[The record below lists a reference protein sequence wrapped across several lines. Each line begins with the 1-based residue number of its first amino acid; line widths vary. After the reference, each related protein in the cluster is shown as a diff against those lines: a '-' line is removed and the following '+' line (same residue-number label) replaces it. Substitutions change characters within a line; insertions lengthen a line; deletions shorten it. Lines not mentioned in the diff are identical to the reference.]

1 MVRVQHLP
9 CRAVVERQ
17 RRLAAAAA
25 VCRECSLARRNVAQ
39 DPVWS
44 VLRTQEGEEGGV
56 LEHAQL
62 SGLPCRR
69 GRPVDGGVQVQ
80 VLARE
85 FAPEVVERRVVGV
98 AAGVLGRCAERL
110 GEADAGVCADERGEK
125 EHEEGRWEVHCVGE
139 RRLLRCGCEL
149 VERGSYMYM
158 RFVVAGFGRMGL
170 GWNVGGCG
178 EGGGKVRRV
187 GKEGRKE
194 GRRKEGVAGCKRNG
208 KEDQCAWWIWIWI
221 SEGHAEEEKRM
232 EL

>member
-39 DPVWS
+39 DPVLS
-44 VLRTQEGEEGGV
+44 VLPDAGGGGGWGEV

-69 GRPVDGGVQVQ
+69 GRPVNGGVQVQ
-80 VLARE
+80 VLAGE

-110 GEADAGVCADERGEK
+110 GEADSGVCGDERGDE
-125 EHEEGRWEVHCVGE
+125 EHEEGRWEVH
-139 RRLLRCGCEL
+139 
-149 VERGSYMYM
+149 
-158 RFVVAGFGRMGL
+158 F
-170 GWNVGGCG
+170 VGG
-178 EGGGKVRRV
+178 K
-187 GKEGRKE
+187 
-194 GRRKEGVAGCKRNG
+194 GV
-208 KEDQCAWWIWIWI
+208 
-221 SEGHAEEEKRM
+221 
-232 EL
+232 